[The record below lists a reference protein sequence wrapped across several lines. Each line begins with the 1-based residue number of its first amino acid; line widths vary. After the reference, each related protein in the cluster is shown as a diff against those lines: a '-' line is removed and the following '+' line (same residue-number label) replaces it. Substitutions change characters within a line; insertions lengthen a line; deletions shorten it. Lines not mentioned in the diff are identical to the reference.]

1 MQSADVPVS
10 VVPEGVATQLQQF
23 FQQVDGEVMVS
34 FMGSLVLAAFEGV
47 PESANSKE
55 VVAKTKV

>member
-1 MQSADVPVS
+1 MS

-34 FMGSLVLAAFEGV
+34 FVGSLVLAAFEGV